1 MRKVACKNNIDL
13 QEKLTVDKLYEIIE
27 TNGEY
32 YKLMDDRGIVGDF
45 FTWRFMEIDLFRE
58 KQLDKL
64 NIRDDS

>member
-45 FTWRFMEIDLFRE
+45 YTWRFMEIDLFRE